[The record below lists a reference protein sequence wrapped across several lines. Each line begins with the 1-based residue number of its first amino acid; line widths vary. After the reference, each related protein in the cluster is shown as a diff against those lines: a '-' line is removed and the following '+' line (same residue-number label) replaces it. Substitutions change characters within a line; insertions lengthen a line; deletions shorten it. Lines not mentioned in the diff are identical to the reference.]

1 MSYSLNEIEAMTK
14 KAARGAGYAW
24 GPAEEAGK
32 AVRWLESHGLTGAAA
47 LVGHLNIGNI
57 DGPPMSLRGD
67 WSSATGVLCPLTSG
81 AALNDCAEQLADG
94 HIQRLMDVDH
104 PLLILPF
111 AAWAAL
117 HIKAAIH
124 VAWDGML
131 ATTDGYRLRYE
142 ARNGD
147 PNQSRAAVVSCKMDK
162 AGGDLR
168 APALRGEI
176 SSDVWQA
183 LGKYAH
189 RTYAPASEESRL
201 LGAGAGV
208 TDND

>member
-1 MSYSLNEIEAMTK
+1 MTFSLNEIEAMAK

-32 AVRWLESHGLTGAAA
+32 AVRWLESHGLPGGAA

-57 DGPPMSLRGD
+57 DGPPMSLQGD
-67 WSSATGVLCPLTSG
+67 WRSATRVLCPLTSG
-81 AALNDCAEQLADG
+81 AALNDCADWLADG
-94 HIQRLMDVDH
+94 HVQRMTNVDH

-117 HIKAAIH
+117 HIKAPIH
-124 VAWDGML
+124 VEWDGML
-131 ATTDGYRLRYE
+131 ATTDGYRLKFDAQTDTQNPATE
-142 ARNGD
+142 
-147 PNQSRAAVVSCKMDK
+147 K
-162 AGGDLR
+162 ALTCQKTNAPSGLKD
-168 APALRGEI
+168 PALRGDI

-208 TDND
+208 SDND

>member
-1 MSYSLNEIEAMTK
+1 MTFSLNEIEAMAK

-32 AVRWLESHGLTGAAA
+32 AVRWLESHGLPGGAA
-47 LVGHLNIGNI
+47 LVGHLNVGNI
-57 DGPPMSLRGD
+57 DGPPTALQGD

-81 AALNDCAEQLADG
+81 AALNDCADQLADG
-94 HIQRLMDVDH
+94 HVQSMTNVDH

-117 HIKAAIH
+117 HIKVPIR
-124 VAWDGML
+124 VEWDGMR

-147 PNQSRAAVVSCKMDK
+147 PNQSGPATVSCKMDN
-162 AGGDLR
+162 ARGDLH

-176 SSDVWQA
+176 SRDVWQT

-201 LGAGAGV
+201 LGAGAGLS
-208 TDND
+208 DND

>member
-1 MSYSLNEIEAMTK
+1 MSYSLNEIEAMAK

-32 AVRWLESHGLTGAAA
+32 AVRWLESHALSGAAA
-47 LVGHLNIGNI
+47 LVGHLNIGDI
-57 DGPPMSLRGD
+57 DGPPTSLQGD

-94 HIQRLMDVDH
+94 HIQRLLDVDH

-117 HIKAAIH
+117 HIKAPIK
-124 VAWDGML
+124 VEWDGVR
-131 ATTDGYRLRYE
+131 ATTDGYRLRHD
-142 ARNGD
+142 ALNGD
-147 PNQSRAAVVSCKMDK
+147 PNHRRAAVVICKMDN
-162 AGGDLR
+162 ATDDLR
-168 APALRGEI
+168 APALRGAI
-176 SSDVWQA
+176 SKDVWQA
-183 LGKYAH
+183 LRVFAH
-189 RTYAPASEESRL
+189 RTYAPASEASRL

-208 TDND
+208 SDND